1 MISVVTLTYK
11 RRHILEEAI
20 QSFLNQDFKG
30 DSEMLVVNDS
40 PDVEYVFNHPK
51 VRIINCK
58 TRFSSI
64 GKKLQYAFQQAK
76 GDYLY
81 RLDDDD
87 LLTPWALSI
96 VNQYIEEN
104 PGKDIYR
111 CAHHYL
117 FTNNE
122 FVDISSSINNGNCYS
137 KEFINRIEFPE
148 VSGSEDNTI
157 TFWREANIFNGNL
170 KKYSMIYRWGMGTY
184 HISGM
189 GNYDNN
195 EYVLS
200 RTDQLCEKEEGV
212 IELIPHFKNDYY
224 KYL

>member
-1 MISVVTLTYK
+1 MISVITLTYK
-11 RRHILEEAI
+11 RKNILEEAI
-20 QSFLNQDFKG
+20 QSYLSQDFKEE
-30 DSEMLVVNDS
+30 SEMIVLNDC

-51 VRIINCK
+51 IKIINCK

-64 GKKLQYAFQQAK
+64 GKKLEYAFHQAS

-96 VNQYIEEN
+96 VNQYIKEN
-104 PGKDIYR
+104 PDKDIYR

-117 FTNNE
+117 FTNNN
-122 FVDISSSINNGNCYS
+122 FVSISSSINNGNCYS
-137 KEFINRIEFPE
+137 KKFINNIEFPD
-148 VSGSEDNTI
+148 VSGSEDNII
-157 TFWREANIFNGNL
+157 TFWKNANIFTGDL
-170 KKYSMIYRWGMGTY
+170 GKYSMIYRWGMGVY

-189 GNYDNN
+189 GNYENN
-195 EYVLS
+195 QYILS
-200 RTDQLCEKEEGV
+200 RTDELCENEKGI
-212 IELIPHFKNDYY
+212 IELFPHFKNDYY